1 MRFLRQNFVTDIAAV
16 VPSLLCSLGA
26 NNGAGFVSS
35 PQQSAISE
43 PSSESG
49 ETDDLSGISRF
60 R

>member
-26 NNGAGFVSS
+26 NNAGIVSS
-35 PQQSAISE
+35 PQQSAASE
-43 PSSESG
+43 PCSEGG
-49 ETDDLSGISRF
+49 ETDNLSGVSRF